1 MNLTSNV
8 TLQHY
13 AMLNLSLL
21 PHSILFQSIVCPAG
35 TFRSTEVP
43 VCTLCPPN
51 SKTNK
56 AGSSHCSCIPG
67 HYRHP
72 LDGKHMPCHKPPGAP
87 TNLSLLFIDQTS
99 AILSWNSPTKAS
111 EDHLLNQQ
119 YKNEVVFRVK
129 CSSCANNVLFNPS
142 GDVFNETKL
151 TLTNLEP
158 VTTYT
163 VQIHSLNGPSYS
175 LVNNFN
181 VNLSTGVEGTE
192 SPLKRTGYG
201 VDMKTEYAETTFTTE
216 SAILSTVF
224 NVKIVTI
231 TSKEV
236 ELMWDKPVH
245 SDSPIEFY
253 EVRWFPKTEVDAIN
267 KTTYSTKD
275 TKAVLTD
282 LMENTEYG
290 FQIRC
295 KTINGWGTYSNIVYA
310 QTLQSITPGK
320 YTQHTQKTQ
329 QSELFKRH
337 CAISSDIPFRF
348 AFSLQR
354 VVDSE
359 PSRCRRNRSDCL
371 HRCARYCRNRAR
383 PTYEK
388 PR

>member
-1 MNLTSNV
+1 M
-8 TLQHY
+8 
-13 AMLNLSLL
+13 
-21 PHSILFQSIVCPAG
+21 FIVCPAG
-35 TFRSTEVP
+35 TFRSAEVP

-56 AGSSHCSCIPG
+56 AGSSHCSCIQG

-99 AILSWNSPTKAS
+99 AILSWNPPTKPS
-111 EDHLLNQQ
+111 EEHLLNQQ
-119 YKNEVVFRVK
+119 FRNDVVFRVK
-129 CSSCANNVLFNPS
+129 CTSCANNVLFNPS

-175 LVNNFN
+175 LMNNL
-181 VNLSTGVEGTE
+181 NLNSSSGGAEGTE
-192 SPLKRTGYG
+192 SPLKRNGYG
-201 VDMKTEYAETTFTTE
+201 VDMKTEFAEMTFTTE

-236 ELMWDKPVH
+236 ELVWDKPVH
-245 SDSPIEFY
+245 SDSPIEYY
-253 EVRWFPKTEVDAIN
+253 EVRWFPKTEVDALN
-267 KTTYSTKD
+267 KTTYSTKE
-275 TKAVLTD
+275 TKAVLSD

-295 KTINGWGTYSNIVYA
+295 KTPNGWGTYSNIVYA
-310 QTLQSITPGK
+310 QTLQSITPGNVCII
-320 YTQHTQKTQ
+320 YLNGTIFTVFHFQCLTSR
-329 QSELFKRH
+329 QSRT
-337 CAISSDIPFRF
+337 D
-348 AFSLQR
+348 SLP
-354 VVDSE
+354 VP
-359 PSRCRRNRSDCL
+359 PS
-371 HRCARYCRNRAR
+371 
-383 PTYEK
+383 
-388 PR
+388 